1 MPERDFESIYTDY
14 SRLVYWAAYKVVS
27 NREAAEDITQS
38 VFEKLLEKPE
48 MPEDMNDQQLKGWL
62 YRVTTNLALD
72 KLRKAKHELL
82 SDEPVGAEIPDSSKL
97 PEDRLLEKKRLDA
110 VRQAIAALDEVYR
123 EVIMLHYFSE
133 MTVKEISRSTGI
145 SEGTIKSRL
154 VRARTL
160 LADKLKQSGFGGVL
174 PEELK

>member
-38 VFEKLLEKPE
+38 VFEKLLENSNIPE
-48 MPEDMNDQQLKGWL
+48 NMNDQQLKGWL

-72 KLRKAKHELL
+72 KIRKSKHEML
-82 SDEPVGAEIPDSSKL
+82 SDEPVGTDIPDSSEL
-97 PEDRLLEKKRLDA
+97 PEDSMLEKKRHDA
-110 VRQAIAALDEVYR
+110 VVQAINGLDKAYR
-123 EVIMLHYFSE
+123 DVVMLHYFSE
-133 MTVKEISRSTGI
+133 MTVKEISKNTGI

-154 VRARTL
+154 VRARVL
-160 LADKLKQSGFGGVL
+160 LAGRLKESGFGDVL
-174 PEELK
+174 PEE